1 MDFKKFSLLIIIRT
15 TLAIVTLLLISA
27 TFSAEGYHAVSLLL
41 CITVIAQFYEIIRF
55 VAKTNAELVRFLDAA
70 RYADFSQRFNFK
82 NVGSGFDELGTA
94 FADILEKLQT
104 VRSQQE
110 EEVKR
115 LKAIIEHVPTPLI
128 SIQNNGKVTQLNNS
142 ARRLF
147 GTNPLT
153 QIQDFQQFSTEFA
166 SSIPHLK
173 AGEKQLHN
181 IEIDGMRHR
190 LSVSAT
196 ELMLGGN
203 KELLLSMQDIQ
214 SELDTAQLQAWQ
226 DLVRVLTHEI
236 MNSITPV
243 ASLAQTAADLVD
255 DIKEKSE
262 SVPNLKQEIG
272 EDLEDV
278 TNAVNTVARRSEGLM
293 QFVTSYRRL
302 TRLPEPNKKQT
313 AIATLFEQAK
323 LLTSKLPG
331 AEQITIETSVIPTSL
346 SVDADRDMVEQV
358 LVNLLQNA
366 VHALFETTSEEKP
379 NGIISLSAQLNKRGR
394 VVIEVADNGSGISE
408 ELATK
413 VFVPFYTTKRDGS
426 GVGLA
431 LTRQVMIAHSGD
443 VTVRKNKQGGATFSL
458 MF

>member
-1 MDFKKFSLLIIIRT
+1 
-15 TLAIVTLLLISA
+15 
-27 TFSAEGYHAVSLLL
+27 
-41 CITVIAQFYEIIRF
+41 
-55 VAKTNAELVRFLDAA
+55 
-70 RYADFSQRFNFK
+70 
-82 NVGSGFDELGTA
+82 
-94 FADILEKLQT
+94 
-104 VRSQQE
+104 
-110 EEVKR
+110 
-115 LKAIIEHVPTPLI
+115 
-128 SIQNNGKVTQLNNS
+128 
-142 ARRLF
+142 
-147 GTNPLT
+147 
-153 QIQDFQQFSTEFA
+153 
-166 SSIPHLK
+166 
-173 AGEKQLHN
+173 
-181 IEIDGMRHR
+181 
-190 LSVSAT
+190 
-196 ELMLGGN
+196 MLGGN